1 MRRAVLIL
9 SLIGMAIAA
18 LLWIGADA
26 VVARWAAAWQR
37 EFQNGLAGALRAL
50 RAGDAGAFAWLM
62 GLAFAYGVVHAAGP
76 GHGKLLIGGYGIA
89 ARVPALRL
97 SLIALASSLGQAAT
111 AILLVYGGM
120 LVLGYSRTQ
129 LTGLAEGVMASA
141 SAVAIGLIG
150 LWLILRG
157 ARKLA
162 RRRGRFPAGHDH
174 SGHDADCDCGHRHAP
189 SAEEVAQAHG
199 LRGTVALI
207 VAVAIRPCTGALLL
221 LVLTWQM
228 GIPAAGIA
236 GTLAMALGTGA
247 VTVAVA
253 VIAALAREGAL
264 GSSGGGGAIVR
275 ALPVMEIAAG
285 AFIALISLQMLA
297 WV

>member
-9 SLIGMAIAA
+9 SLVVAAIVAA
-18 LLWIGADA
+18 LWTGADA
-26 VVARWAAAWQR
+26 SVGRWAAGWQR

-50 RAGDAGAFAWLM
+50 RSGEAGAFAWLM
-62 GLAFAYGVVHAAGP
+62 GLSFAYGFVHAAGP
-76 GHGKLLIGGYGIA
+76 GHGKLLIGGYGMA
-89 ARVPALRL
+89 ARVPVMRL

-120 LVLGYSRTQ
+120 LVLGYTRAQ

-141 SAVAIGLIG
+141 SGIAIGLIG

-157 ARKLA
+157 LRKLA
-162 RRRGRFPAGHDH
+162 RTRPQGHPHHGD
-174 SGHDADCDCGHRHAP
+174 DCDCGHRHAP
-189 SAEEVAQAHG
+189 TAEEVVQVHG
-199 LRGTVALI
+199 LRGTAALI
-207 VAVAIRPCTGALLL
+207 GAVAIRPCTGALLL

-236 GTLAMALGTGA
+236 GTLAMALGTGS

-253 VIAALAREGAL
+253 VMAVLARESAIGPSGQGAVMQRVMP
-264 GSSGGGGAIVR
+264 I
-275 ALPVMEIAAG
+275 MEIAAG

-297 WV
+297 WI